1 MPESLDARSVIEA
14 AEQAASAGDYAS
26 AEELLREAAQRQ
38 QAAFGA
44 LDPGLANTLNNLG
57 IVYEIRNKPAD
68 AERCYREAYAIAKT
82 VLAVDDP
89 IAVTSR
95 QNLTEFC
102 EARGIP
108 IEPPVAVSELSAPP
122 VAPPEHSS
130 APAAPPERS
139 APPALPKR
147 SAPPALPKRSALP
160 VARSDSS
167 PRILPLESLWSA
179 FRELSLPLQVVLL
192 SLCGL
197 ILVMLVAINSW
208 LRADGQTGSPQV
220 TTAERPAPSAEPA
233 VPSSEAK
240 QIANTTPGRR
250 EVASAVMKAPAATM
264 TVAFAGLCRN
274 LSTSSSR
281 GAGAD
286 WPCAP
291 VSAPLDRGAVFFYT
305 RLKSPTET
313 TVQHRW
319 YHDDQLYQAV
329 DLEIGANQ
337 RNGYRTYSR
346 YTINSKSSGH
356 WRVELRSRSGVV
368 LHEER
373 FDARPA
379 GQ

>member
-26 AEELLREAAQRQ
+26 AEQLLREAAQRQ
-38 QAAFGA
+38 QAAFGP
-44 LDPGLANTLNNLG
+44 LHPGLANTLNNLG
-57 IVYEIRNKPAD
+57 IVYEIRNKPDD
-68 AERCYREAYAIAKT
+68 AERCYREAYTIAKT

-89 IAVTSR
+89 VAVTSR

-122 VAPPEHSS
+122 VALPELS
-130 APAAPPERS
+130 APPVGPPERS
-139 APPALPKR
+139 TPR
-147 SAPPALPKRSALP
+147 
-160 VARSDSS
+160 VARSDRS
-167 PRILPLESLWSA
+167 PRTFPARSLWSA
-179 FRELSLPLQVVLL
+179 FRELSMPLQVVLL

-197 ILVMLVAINSW
+197 ILVMLITINSW
-208 LRADGQTGSPQV
+208 LGANGQTGSPQV
-220 TTAERPAPSAEPA
+220 TDAERPAPNAEPA
-233 VPSSEAK
+233 ASASQAK
-240 QIANTTPGRR
+240 QVANTTRGRR
-250 EVASAVMKAPAATM
+250 EVASAVPKASPAGAV
-264 TVAFAGLCRN
+264 TVAFAGLCSS

-291 VSAPLDRGAVFFYT
+291 VRAPLDRGAVFFYT
-305 RLKSPTET
+305 RVKSPTET

-319 YHDDQLYQAV
+319 YHDDRLYQAV

-356 WRVELRSRSGVV
+356 WRVELRSRSGVL

-373 FDARPA
+373 FDALLAR
-379 GQ
+379 Q